1 ITLLAGM
8 RPGELNAELAPWAD
22 GGPAQAGWTLPPS
35 LALGL
40 PSTLALRRPDIR
52 AALARLHAAT
62 ADIGVAIADLYPPIP
77 LGASFGLESVSSG
90 RVGEWGSRQW
100 GIGPSLSLPI
110 FDQGRRRA
118 TVQLR
123 RLQEQEA
130 AVAYQ
135 RTVLD
140 AWHEIDAALA
150 GYAAEL
156 ARH

>member
-1 ITLLAGM
+1 AAGGLVDDFDVVRQRALVADLRSRLAPLLEDEAGAAARITLLAGM

-62 ADIGVAIADLYPPIP
+62 ADIGVAIADLYPRIT

-90 RVGEWGSRQW
+90 R
-100 GIGPSLSLPI
+100 
-110 FDQGRRRA
+110 F
-118 TVQLR
+118 
-123 RLQEQEA
+123 
-130 AVAYQ
+130 
-135 RTVLD
+135 
-140 AWHEIDAALA
+140 
-150 GYAAEL
+150 
-156 ARH
+156 